1 MPKLLFVTSDNDT
14 LFQGTSAH
22 LFNSILNGH
31 SLPFVFYYNLF
42 KSNQMLYIKMPMA
55 GFKTVFSLL
64 SESTDQDFGVI
75 FKAST

>member
-1 MPKLLFVTSDNDT
+1 
-14 LFQGTSAH
+14 
-22 LFNSILNGH
+22 
-31 SLPFVFYYNLF
+31 
-42 KSNQMLYIKMPMA
+42 MPMA